1 MNAAKD
7 MWREYRR
14 TRDEQLKHEL
24 CLAHLSLVKYLAG
37 RLAIRLPP
45 YINQEDLESCGVFGL
60 LEAIEKYNPDRGTSF
75 KAYAYSRVRGAMI
88 DEIRR
93 LNWVPRALRQKV
105 KRVNAVR
112 ERLQQEIG
120 ENITDENLANALG
133 IEVSE
138 LHNLTGQASQFAVS
152 SLDETFPITGG
163 EVVRLGD
170 IIADPDSSDPLD
182 LIEVEDGRKMLIEA
196 IDKLSKRDLMVLSLY
211 YQEGLTLKEI
221 GKVLEVSESRVCQ
234 IHTRA
239 LRRLREKLTQ

>member
-1 MNAAKD
+1 M
-7 MWREYRR
+7 
-14 TRDEQLKHEL
+14 
-24 CLAHLSLVKYLAG
+24 
-37 RLAIRLPP
+37 
-45 YINQEDLESCGVFGL
+45 
-60 LEAIEKYNPDRGTSF
+60 
-75 KAYAYSRVRGAMI
+75 
-88 DEIRR
+88 
-93 LNWVPRALRQKV
+93 

-196 IDKLSKRDLMVLSLY
+196 IDKL
-211 YQEGLTLKEI
+211 LKEI
-221 GKVLEVSESRVCQ
+221 
-234 IHTRA
+234 
-239 LRRLREKLTQ
+239 

>member
-60 LEAIEKYNPDRGTSF
+60 LEAIEKYNPDREFSF

-93 LNWVPRALRQKV
+93 LNWVPAH
-105 KRVNAVR
+105 
-112 ERLQQEIG
+112 
-120 ENITDENLANALG
+120 
-133 IEVSE
+133 S
-138 LHNLTGQASQFAVS
+138 
-152 SLDETFPITGG
+152 
-163 EVVRLGD
+163 
-170 IIADPDSSDPLD
+170 
-182 LIEVEDGRKMLIEA
+182 GR
-196 IDKLSKRDLMVLSLY
+196 R
-211 YQEGLTLKEI
+211 
-221 GKVLEVSESRVCQ
+221 
-234 IHTRA
+234 
-239 LRRLREKLTQ
+239 